1 MGVYVSWTKATE
13 DEESFL
19 FRCSH
24 SFVTRFFLA
33 LVLYSILFP
42 YFNCC
47 CCCFFR
53 KKREVGGGGGRV
65 SETGERIEI
74 ETDKGKIKERKKERK
89 KKKSQSKSS

>member
-33 LVLYSILFP
+33 LVLLYFVSLFLLLL
-42 YFNCC
+42 
-47 CCCFFR
+47 FFFFG
-53 KKREVGGGGGRV
+53 KREAEGEGGRV
-65 SETGERIEI
+65 SETGERIE
-74 ETDKGKIKERKKERK
+74 KYV
-89 KKKSQSKSS
+89 

>member
-33 LVLYSILFP
+33 LVLLYFVSLFLLLLLLL
-42 YFNCC
+42 
-47 CCCFFR
+47 FFFFG
-53 KKREVGGGGGRV
+53 KREAEGEGGRV
-65 SETGERIEI
+65 SETGERIE
-74 ETDKGKIKERKKERK
+74 KYV
-89 KKKSQSKSS
+89 